1 MQMNAD
7 RFSSQEYTVLPKDID
22 GNKEPG
28 KRKHTQMHVDVL
40 GKWKLLYGYNNTIVW
55 RKGNWLQ
62 MLNNVLE

>member
-1 MQMNAD
+1 MNAD

-40 GKWKLLYGYNNTIVW
+40 GK
-55 RKGNWLQ
+55 
-62 MLNNVLE
+62 